1 MPPSRIKIKICGQTS
16 LADCEMSVRHGADY
30 LGVVLDVRW
39 SARSLDV
46 EAAEPIFRKYGP
58 RTFLLLFNRSPD
70 DGILDAVRFLKPYA
84 IQLTGKETPETAGAI
99 QRAAGVPVFKSI
111 HLPPVGEGEAD
122 AGSLIAM
129 MKEYDEAGVD
139 GFVLDTSSGGMYG
152 GTGKRSDWT
161 TAAEVVRHAPLPVF
175 LAGGINPDNVAEAVR
190 VPGIYGVDLASG
202 VEEAK
207 GKKSEE
213 KVKRLIQE
221 IRLAQKQEVKR

>member
-16 LADCEMSVRHGADY
+16 LEDCEMSVRHGADF
-30 LGVVLDVRW
+30 LGVVLDVPW
-39 SARSLDV
+39 SSRSLTV
-46 EAAEPIFRKYGP
+46 ESAEPIFRKFGQI
-58 RTFLLLFNRSPD
+58 TFLLLFNRALD
-70 DGILDAVRFLKPYA
+70 DGILDAVKILKPYA

-99 QRAAGVPVFKSI
+99 QQAAGIPVFKSI

-122 AGSLIAM
+122 AGLLVAKM
-129 MKEYDEAGVD
+129 EEYDEAGVD

-161 TAAEVVRHAPLPVF
+161 TAAEVVRRTSLPVF
-175 LAGGINPDNVAEAVR
+175 LAGGINPNNVAEAVS

-202 VEEAK
+202 VEEVK

-213 KVKRLIQE
+213 KIKRLIQE
-221 IRLAQKQEVKR
+221 INRAQKAKG